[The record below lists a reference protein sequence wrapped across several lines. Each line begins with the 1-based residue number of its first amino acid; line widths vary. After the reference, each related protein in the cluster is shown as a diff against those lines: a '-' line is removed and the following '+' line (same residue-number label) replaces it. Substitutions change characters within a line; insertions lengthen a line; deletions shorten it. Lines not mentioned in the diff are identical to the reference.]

1 MHGQKT
7 LPRIAVVT
15 GASRGIGR
23 EIARQLAREG
33 WLVVTAQR
41 TELSP
46 NDGVKHVV
54 VDLNDLRPGGSVDNF
69 IAYLFDVLPHIDML
83 VNNAGICPAMEECD
97 KDAAN
102 DTELLHRT
110 EILNVNFYAV
120 VHLTTALLPLLRKA
134 PPGAARVVS
143 ISSGDGE
150 LVFFRDDIRQELERL
165 GCTCRSSI
173 ELGKSVGLLIEK
185 IVTSEEWTCGK
196 FASRREMIYGGQEMY
211 RLSKASL
218 NAFVRMAARNL
229 AQGNG
234 NDNDAFVGFVAVCPG
249 DVATDMVDTQAKDA
263 IAVSTAVHLMFS
275 ELELVRDYIL
285 ATNGCFMRYG
295 KRITW

>member
-23 EIARQLAREG
+23 EIARRLAREG

-41 TELSP
+41 TELSL
-46 NDGVKHVV
+46 NDGVKRVV

-97 KDAAN
+97 KDVTNA
-102 DTELLHRT
+102 TELLRLT
-110 EILNVNFYAV
+110 EIFNVNFYAV

-134 PPGAARVVS
+134 PSGAARVVS

-165 GCTCRSSI
+165 GCTCGSSV
-173 ELGKSVGLLIEK
+173 ELWKGIRLLVER

-229 AQGNG
+229 AQGNE
-234 NDNDAFVGFVAVCPG
+234 NENDAFVGFVAVCPG
-249 DVATDMVDTQAKDA
+249 DVATDMLDTQAEDA
-263 IAVSTAVHLMFS
+263 ITVSTAVQCMFS
-275 ELELVRDYIL
+275 ELVLVRNYIFT
-285 ATNGCFMRYG
+285 TNGFFMRYG